1 MHGHAAHLSP
11 KVVAVAILALALLTV
26 SAVAATRLLARDPG
40 DPRATL
46 PTRAASPVPTR
57 SLGATAPQPGG
68 IPAPDLDAEVA
79 RLRAA
84 PEARAKEAVTEPI
97 DAESRSHPDLYAAEF
112 ARRLLTQDYRA
123 SREDLLAW
131 VQAESALTSDPLVVG
146 LVPKE
151 LRDKLAVFTVSDSAD
166 GPAPVPPA
174 AEWDRLAAS
183 GAFATARVQRVTE
196 PLAWTNA
203 VEAGRITDPGL
214 TARVVSAEVSLHVP
228 GRVEVFSVELSLEFA
243 GPPVRD
249 HWGFV
254 GAVSYTSMLVGA
266 R

>member
-1 MHGHAAHLSP
+1 
-11 KVVAVAILALALLTV
+11 
-26 SAVAATRLLARDPG
+26 
-40 DPRATL
+40 
-46 PTRAASPVPTR
+46 
-57 SLGATAPQPGG
+57 
-68 IPAPDLDAEVA
+68 VA

-123 SREDLLAW
+123 SREDLLGW

-151 LRDKLAVFTVSDSAD
+151 LRDKLAVFTVTDSVD

-174 AEWDRLAAS
+174 AEWDRLAAA

-254 GAVSYTSMLVGA
+254 GAVGYTSMPVGA